1 MSIAEVGRRYRD
13 NKDIIDSISQHVEG
27 ILRSYCDERN
37 YPFVG
42 RKKNVASLS
51 EKLETGQLHCWS
63 EVDDLYACTVVIPTL
78 THECDVLDFLRRSFQ
93 EVTTKGRGSTIKSP
107 DVFRFEATRFIGKR
121 KPRPGLSGDDRAF
134 QMRFEVQIRTAFEHA
149 WSAATHSLVYK
160 SGDIDWKRKRM
171 AAQLKAAA
179 EQLDTLVLAFDKSAE
194 LIIEHPFP
202 NTNKQAL
209 VIEKMKPLETSGKIP
224 LEQKPENWSRFSEN
238 FVNLVWA
245 EERTLGKL
253 KHSKVDEALDIV
265 VAELGRDDR
274 KYPLSV
280 SLLQFCI
287 GALSQH
293 GWFERPLK
301 DYSVVVT
308 QETKDHF
315 PASAEITPAFDF
327 NR

>member
-1 MSIAEVGRRYRD
+1 
-13 NKDIIDSISQHVEG
+13 
-27 ILRSYCDERN
+27 
-37 YPFVG
+37 
-42 RKKNVASLS
+42 
-51 EKLETGQLHCWS
+51 
-63 EVDDLYACTVVIPTL
+63 
-78 THECDVLDFLRRSFQ
+78 
-93 EVTTKGRGSTIKSP
+93 
-107 DVFRFEATRFIGKR
+107 
-121 KPRPGLSGDDRAF
+121 
-134 QMRFEVQIRTAFEHA
+134 
-149 WSAATHSLVYK
+149 
-160 SGDIDWKRKRM
+160 M